1 MWTVRSGPDDMLQVL
16 VVGEDP
22 LARGGLAA
30 LVRGAEGLD
39 VAAAVSPGD
48 AAMRAVRDLLP
59 DLAVW
64 DPVDEPF
71 QPRQAHEPPSI
82 VLVSD
87 AASAREALANGAQG
101 VLSRDVDPARLA
113 AALHA
118 IDQGFTVI
126 DEVWAEGLRPQAL
139 LNEPIEHLTP
149 REYDVLEL
157 LAEGLSN
164 RELAGVLG
172 FSEHTAKFHVQALLT
187 KLGASTRTE
196 AVVRAMRL
204 GVLPL

>member
-1 MWTVRSGPDDMLQVL
+1 MRSGPEDPLQVL

-39 VAAAVSPGD
+39 VAGAVGPGD
-48 AAMRAVRDLLP
+48 AALQAVRDLLP

-87 AASAREALANGAQG
+87 AAAARAALANGAQG
-101 VLSRDVDPARLA
+101 VLSRDVDPGRLA

-126 DEVWAEGLRPQAL
+126 DDRWVDALRPQPL
-139 LNEPIEHLTP
+139 LDEPVERLTP
-149 REYDVLEL
+149 REHDVLEL

-187 KLGASTRTE
+187 KLGAATRTE
-196 AVVRAMRL
+196 VVVRAMRL
-204 GVLPL
+204 GILPL

>member
-1 MWTVRSGPDDMLQVL
+1 MRSASDDILQVL

-30 LVRGAEGLD
+30 LVRGADGLD
-39 VAAAVSPGD
+39 VAASVSPGD
-48 AAMRAVRDLLP
+48 AALQAVRELLP

-71 QPRQAHEPPSI
+71 TPRQADDPPSI
-82 VLVSD
+82 VLVAD
-87 AASAREALANGAQG
+87 AKAARDALARGAQG

-126 DEVWAEGLRPQAL
+126 DEAWAEQLRPQAL
-139 LNEPIEHLTP
+139 LDEPVDKLTP
-149 REYDVLEL
+149 REHDVLEL

-164 RELAGVLG
+164 RELASVLG
-172 FSEHTAKFHVQALLT
+172 FSEHTAKFHVQALLN
-187 KLGASTRTE
+187 KLGAATRTE
-196 AVVRAMRL
+196 AVVRALRL
-204 GVLPL
+204 GILPL

>member
-1 MWTVRSGPDDMLQVL
+1 MLQVL

-22 LARGGLAA
+22 SARGGLAA

-39 VAAAVSPGD
+39 VAAAVGPGE
-48 AAMRAVRDLLP
+48 AALRAVRELLP

-64 DPVDEPF
+64 DPVDAPF
-71 QPRQAHEPPSI
+71 KPRQADEPPSV

-87 AASAREALANGAQG
+87 AAAARSALANGARG
-101 VLSRDVDPARLA
+101 VLSRDVEPARLV

-126 DEVWAEGLRPQAL
+126 DDAWIESVRPQPL
-139 LNEPIEHLTP
+139 LDEPVERLTP

-157 LAEGLSN
+157 LTEGLSN

-196 AVVRAMRL
+196 AVVRALRL